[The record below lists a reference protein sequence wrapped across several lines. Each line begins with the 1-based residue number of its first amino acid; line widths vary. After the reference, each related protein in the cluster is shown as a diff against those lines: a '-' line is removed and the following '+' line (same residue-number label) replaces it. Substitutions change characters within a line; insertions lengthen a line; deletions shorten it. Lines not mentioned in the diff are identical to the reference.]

1 MCIKK
6 HGIALSILLIPCI
19 GNAQEIKS
27 EEGWLHQSLNVI
39 GRTDSRFGPRL
50 TNDLY
55 PEYTVAGRKD
65 WFDFYGYVDLPKFF
79 GVGSHY
85 DVGIWDEGSPL
96 FTEIEP
102 RFSIDKLTGLNLAFG
117 PFKEWFIANN
127 YVYDMGDN
135 QSSRQSTWY
144 MGLGTDIDTGLPI
157 KLSANIYAK
166 YQWQNY
172 GAANENEWDGY
183 RFKIKYSIPLTH
195 LF

>member
-65 WFDFYGYVDLPKFF
+65 WFDFY
-79 GVGSHY
+79 
-85 DVGIWDEGSPL
+85 
-96 FTEIEP
+96 
-102 RFSIDKLTGLNLAFG
+102 
-117 PFKEWFIANN
+117 
-127 YVYDMGDN
+127 
-135 QSSRQSTWY
+135 
-144 MGLGTDIDTGLPI
+144 
-157 KLSANIYAK
+157 
-166 YQWQNY
+166 
-172 GAANENEWDGY
+172 
-183 RFKIKYSIPLTH
+183 
-195 LF
+195 

>member
-1 MCIKK
+1 MYIKK
-6 HGIALSILLIPCI
+6 HWIALSILLIPCI
-19 GNAQEIKS
+19 GNAQEIKIDES
-27 EEGWLHQSLNVI
+27 WLHQSLNVI

-102 RFSIDKLTGLNLAFG
+102 RFSIDKLTGLNLAF
-117 PFKEWFIANN
+117 
-127 YVYDMGDN
+127 
-135 QSSRQSTWY
+135 R
-144 MGLGTDIDTGLPI
+144 PI
-157 KLSANIYAK
+157 
-166 YQWQNY
+166 
-172 GAANENEWDGY
+172 
-183 RFKIKYSIPLTH
+183 
-195 LF
+195 

>member
-1 MCIKK
+1 MYIKK
-6 HGIALSILLIPCI
+6 HWIALSILLIPCI
-19 GNAQEIKS
+19 GNAQEIKIDES
-27 EEGWLHQSLNVI
+27 WLHQSLNVI

-135 QSSRQSTWY
+135 QSSRKVHGIWGLVQISTRVYQLSFLPIY
-144 MGLGTDIDTGLPI
+144 MPSISGKTMVPLMKMNGTDIDS
-157 KLSANIYAK
+157 K
-166 YQWQNY
+166 
-172 GAANENEWDGY
+172 
-183 RFKIKYSIPLTH
+183 
-195 LF
+195 

>member
-1 MCIKK
+1 MYIKK
-6 HGIALSILLIPCI
+6 HWIALSILLIPCI
-19 GNAQEIKS
+19 GNAQEIKIDES
-27 EEGWLHQSLNVI
+27 WLHQSLNVI

-102 RFSIDKLTGLNLAFG
+102 RFSIDKL
-117 PFKEWFIANN
+117 
-127 YVYDMGDN
+127 GD
-135 QSSRQSTWY
+135 
-144 MGLGTDIDTGLPI
+144 
-157 KLSANIYAK
+157 
-166 YQWQNY
+166 
-172 GAANENEWDGY
+172 AANLL
-183 RFKIKYSIPLTH
+183 I
-195 LF
+195 